1 MSILRFNSLIKKYF
15 SDELMNKLK
24 KIYDSKNEIRIPKEE
39 YSKFRFNIP
48 ARKDK
53 QKEDYVII
61 RIINNNT
68 RINLVKNYINMYW
81 RDKVINFGTGTNR
94 VAVMTDNYVFKIA
107 LDLAGCVDNMHE
119 FRMSSELYPDVTKTY
134 ETNKLICVSEYV
146 QVINSEQLVFRKREI
161 LSMLK
166 RLSEKTSLM
175 LDVGYVKKNMSNLGI
190 RASDDRVVIL
200 DFGYIYTKLDGIQL
214 TCSNEDCIR
223 KHGLVDL
230 EYNSTYSALVC
241 PKCGSEYG
249 VTELQSLITDEA
261 RMQMYKDKM
270 DNYFVV
276 NKEVSYFE
284 VDEYGNKREIEKV
297 DDEKVDNSKLVMIDK
312 KKLEEDYISCCEEV
326 LRQENIGGYVNPN
339 LLETKEHLRKIMLSE
354 IHGIPYEDLEP
365 ELQQYEPYD
374 SLREKV
380 DLCQVPGYQ
389 YKDNT
394 NNLIKALSYK
404 DDICDMD
411 EDEYNLYRRVIENN
425 NAFDNEFLMIDKSE
439 NEKALDEL
447 VAMNRQRYKDLGEE
461 NPYLEKDRRLNNEKY
476 REAQKRLIYNAD
488 VDIDHNT
495 PRTIPITEDEE
506 EDFDYLQ
513 SLIDKKNGVKRQTDD
528 DIMQQCIDNLERHEE
543 NKITKTEENDGMFI
557 MSEIPNKD
565 SELNKKDMHFEKEV
579 VVTEK
584 DNKTKETVTIVK
596 ETKEE
601 IKTER
606 VIEEDDPNAK
616 LIKEF
621 LDDFDIEED
630 TEEEIDEK
638 QEVEESQDEAETSQL
653 LEETKEETT
662 TDIIEHPESSD
673 EEYHVEIPMEVED
686 KLSEELCVKF
696 VSIGE
701 KISKK
706 ALDKMGFPLDFGDGS
721 SPFIDYSIDEG
732 NKTIRLHR
740 NLITYVYSGNGE
752 YTKVEEPLIPDE
764 DQVINMS
771 PDTMVESDM
780 ILDIDSLN
788 QPDEVE
794 DPVELY
800 EKIKKS
806 KQEWK

>member
-15 SDELMNKLK
+15 SDELMGKLK
-24 KIYDSKNEIRIPKEE
+24 KIYDAKNEIRISKEE
-39 YSKFRFNIP
+39 YRKFRFNIP
-48 ARKDK
+48 AKKDT
-53 QKEDYVII
+53 QREDSVLI

-146 QVINSEQLVFRKREI
+146 QVINSEQLVLRKREI
-161 LSMLK
+161 LAMLK

-214 TCSNEDCIR
+214 TCSNEDCIK

-261 RMQMYKDKM
+261 RMQMYRDKM

-276 NKEVSYFE
+276 DKEVSYFE
-284 VDEYGNKREIEKV
+284 VDEYGNKKEIEKV
-297 DDEKVDNSKLVMIDK
+297 DDEKVDNSKVVIIDQK
-312 KKLEEDYISCCEEV
+312 ELEEDYISCCEEV
-326 LRQENIGGYVNPN
+326 LRQETIGGYVNPN
-339 LLETKEHLRKIMLSE
+339 LLETKEHLRRTLLSE

-365 ELQQYEPYD
+365 NLQQYEPYD

-380 DLCQVPGYQ
+380 DLCQVPGYR

-394 NNLIKALSYK
+394 NKLIKALSYK
-404 DDICDMD
+404 DDISDMD
-411 EDEYNLYRRVIENN
+411 QDEYNFYRRVIENN
-425 NAFDNEFLMIDKSE
+425 NGFDNEFLLIDKSE

-447 VAMNRQRYKDLGEE
+447 VQMNRQRYKDLGEE
-461 NPYLEKDRRLNNEKY
+461 NPYLEEDRRLNNEKY
-476 REAQKRLIYNAD
+476 REAQRRLIYNAD
-488 VDIDHNT
+488 VDMDYDNT
-495 PRTIPITEDEE
+495 TIPVTEEEE

-513 SLIDKKNGVKRQTDD
+513 SLIDKRNGVKRQTED

-543 NKITKTEENDGMFI
+543 ENKNTKEKDDGMFI
-557 MSEIPNKD
+557 MSEIPNND
-565 SELNKKDMHFEKEV
+565 SELNKKDIQVKKEVTVIEKE
-579 VVTEK
+579 ER
-584 DNKTKETVTIVK
+584 TKETVTHVK

-601 IKTER
+601 VTTER
-606 VIEEDDPNAK
+606 VIEDDPNSK

-621 LDDFDIEED
+621 LDDFDVED
-630 TEEEIDEK
+630 TEDDEDEK

-653 LEETKEETT
+653 LEETKDETT

-673 EEYHVEIPMEVED
+673 EEYHVEIPMEIED
-686 KLSEELCVKF
+686 KFTEELCVKF
-696 VSIGE
+696 VSIGQ

-706 ALDKMGFPLDFGDGS
+706 ALDEMDFPLDFGDGS
-721 SPFIDYSIDEG
+721 SPFIDYSVDEG

-740 NLITYVYSGNGE
+740 NLITFAYCGNGE
-752 YTKVEEPLIPDE
+752 YTKLTEPLIPEETQVQYLSPE
-764 DQVINMS
+764 DML
-771 PDTMVESDM
+771 ESDM

>member
-15 SDELMNKLK
+15 SDELMKKLK
-24 KIYDSKNEIRIPKEE
+24 RIYEAKNEIRIPKEE
-39 YSKFRFNIP
+39 YNKFRFPIS

-53 QKEDYVII
+53 DKEEYVLIKI
-61 RIINNNT
+61 LNNNT
-68 RINLVKNYINMYW
+68 KINLVKNYINMYW

-119 FRMSSELYPDVTKTY
+119 FKMSAELYPDVTKTY

-146 QVINSEQLVFRKREI
+146 QVISNTEEFILRKQEI

-175 LDVGYVKKNMSNLGI
+175 LDVGYVKKNMSNLGV
-190 RASDDRVVIL
+190 RASDNKVVIL
-200 DFGYIYTKLDGIQL
+200 DFGYIYTKLDGIEL
-214 TCSNEDCIR
+214 TCSNEDCVR

-261 RMQMYKDKM
+261 RMQMYRNKM
-270 DNYFVV
+270 ENCFVV

-284 VDEYGNKREIEKV
+284 VDEYGNKKEIEKV
-297 DDEKVDNSKLVMIDK
+297 DDDKVDNSKLVIIDQ
-312 KKLEEDYISCCEEV
+312 KKLEEDYVSCCEEI
-326 LRQENIGGYVNPN
+326 LRQENIGGYINPN
-339 LLETKEHLRKIMLSE
+339 LLETKEHLRRTMLSE

-365 ELQQYEPYD
+365 ELQEYEPYD

-380 DLCQVPGYQ
+380 DLCQVPGYR

-404 DDICDMD
+404 DSISDMD

-425 NAFDNEFLMIDKSE
+425 NAFDNDFLMIDKSDT
-439 NEKALDEL
+439 EKALDEL
-447 VAMNRQRYKDLGEE
+447 VQMNRQRYRDLGEE
-461 NPYLEKDRRLNNEKY
+461 NPYLEIDRKLNNEKY
-476 REAQKRLIYNAD
+476 REAQRRLIYNAD
-488 VDIDHNT
+488 VNMDYYDT
-495 PRTIPITEDEE
+495 PNEVIPVTEEEE

-513 SLIDKKNGVKRQTDD
+513 SLIDKKNGVKRETED

-543 NKITKTEENDGMFI
+543 EKNKTSKSEE
-557 MSEIPNKD
+557 KD
-565 SELNKKDMHFEKEV
+565 ISIKKEV
-579 VVTEK
+579 
-584 DNKTKETVTIVK
+584 KETKKEITVVK

-601 IKTER
+601 IYIDK
-606 VIEEDDPNAK
+606 DDPNAE
-616 LIKEF
+616 LIKKF
-621 LDDFDIEED
+621 LDDSDEETEDEIEKE
-630 TEEEIDEK
+630 
-638 QEVEESQDEAETSQL
+638 EVEELQDEAETSQL
-653 LEETKEETT
+653 PEETKDKTT
-662 TDIIEHPESSD
+662 TDIIEYQESSD
-673 EEYHVEIPMEVED
+673 EEYNVEIPMEIED

-696 VSIGE
+696 VSTGQE
-701 KISKK
+701 ISKK
-706 ALDKMGFPLDFGDGS
+706 ALDEMDFPLDFGDGS

-732 NKTIRLHR
+732 NKAIRLHR
-740 NLITYVYSGNGE
+740 NLINFAYCGNGE
-752 YTKVEEPLIPDE
+752 YTKLIEPIIPDE
-764 DQVINMS
+764 VQGIYMS
-771 PDTMVESDM
+771 PEAMLESDM

-788 QPDEVE
+788 QPEEVE
-794 DPVELY
+794 DPVELF
-800 EKIKKS
+800 EKIKKP
-806 KQEWK
+806 KQDWK

>member
-15 SDELMNKLK
+15 SDELMGKLK
-24 KIYDSKNEIRIPKEE
+24 KIYDAKNEIRISKEE
-39 YSKFRFNIP
+39 YRKFRFNIP
-48 ARKDK
+48 AKKDT
-53 QKEDYVII
+53 QREDSVLI

-146 QVINSEQLVFRKREI
+146 QVINSEQLVLRKREI
-161 LSMLK
+161 LAMLK

-214 TCSNEDCIR
+214 TCSNEDCIK

-261 RMQMYKDKM
+261 RMQMYRDKM

-276 NKEVSYFE
+276 DKEVSYFE
-284 VDEYGNKREIEKV
+284 VDEYGNKKEIEKV
-297 DDEKVDNSKLVMIDK
+297 DDEKVDNSKVVIIDQK
-312 KKLEEDYISCCEEV
+312 ELEEDYISCCEEV
-326 LRQENIGGYVNPN
+326 LRQETIGGYVNPN
-339 LLETKEHLRKIMLSE
+339 LLETKEHLRRTLLSE

-365 ELQQYEPYD
+365 NLQQYEPYD

-380 DLCQVPGYQ
+380 DLCQVPGYR

-394 NNLIKALSYK
+394 NKLIKALSYK
-404 DDICDMD
+404 DDISDM
-411 EDEYNLYRRVIENN
+411 ELDEYNFYRRVIENN
-425 NAFDNEFLMIDKSE
+425 NGFDNEFLLIDKSE

-447 VAMNRQRYKDLGEE
+447 VQMNRQRYKDLGEE
-461 NPYLEKDRRLNNEKY
+461 NPYLEEDRRLNNEKY
-476 REAQKRLIYNAD
+476 REAQRRLIYNAD
-488 VDIDHNT
+488 VDMDYDNT
-495 PRTIPITEDEE
+495 TIPVTEEDE

-513 SLIDKKNGVKRQTDD
+513 SLIDKRNGVKKQTED

-543 NKITKTEENDGMFI
+543 ENKNTKEKDDGMFI
-557 MSEIPNKD
+557 MSEIPNND
-565 SELNKKDMHFEKEV
+565 SELNKKDIQVKKEV
-579 VVTEK
+579 
-584 DNKTKETVTIVK
+584 TVTHVK

-601 IKTER
+601 VTTER
-606 VIEEDDPNAK
+606 IIEEDDPNSK

-621 LDDFDIEED
+621 LDDFDVED
-630 TEEEIDEK
+630 TEDEDNEK

-653 LEETKEETT
+653 LEETKDETT

-673 EEYHVEIPMEVED
+673 EEYHVEIPMEIED
-686 KLSEELCVKF
+686 KFTEELCVKF
-696 VSIGE
+696 VSIGQ

-706 ALDKMGFPLDFGDGS
+706 ALDEMDFPLDFGDGS
-721 SPFIDYSIDEG
+721 SPFIDYSVDEG

-740 NLITYVYSGNGE
+740 NLITFAYCGNGE
-752 YTKVEEPLIPDE
+752 YTKLTEPLIPEETQVHYLSPE
-764 DQVINMS
+764 DML
-771 PDTMVESDM
+771 ESDM

>member
-15 SDELMNKLK
+15 SDELMSKLK
-24 KIYDSKNEIRIPKEE
+24 KIYDAKNEIRIPKEE
-39 YSKFRFNIP
+39 YKKFRFNIP
-48 ARKDK
+48 AKKDTER
-53 QKEDYVII
+53 EDSVLI

-146 QVINSEQLVFRKREI
+146 QVINSEQLVLRKREI
-161 LSMLK
+161 LAMLK

-214 TCSNEDCIR
+214 TCSNEDCIK

-261 RMQMYKDKM
+261 RMQMYRDKM

-276 NKEVSYFE
+276 DKEVSYFE
-284 VDEYGNKREIEKV
+284 VDEYGNKKEIEKV
-297 DDEKVDNSKLVMIDK
+297 DDEKVDNSKVVIIDQK
-312 KKLEEDYISCCEEV
+312 ELEEDYISCCEEV
-326 LRQENIGGYVNPN
+326 LRQETIGGYVNPN
-339 LLETKEHLRKIMLSE
+339 LLETKEHLRRTLLSE

-365 ELQQYEPYD
+365 NLQQYEPYD

-380 DLCQVPGYQ
+380 DLCQVPGYR

-394 NNLIKALSYK
+394 NKLIKALSYK
-404 DDICDMD
+404 DDISDM
-411 EDEYNLYRRVIENN
+411 ELDEYNFYRRVIENN
-425 NAFDNEFLMIDKSE
+425 NGFDNEFLLIDKSE

-447 VAMNRQRYKDLGEE
+447 VQMNRQRYKDLGEE
-461 NPYLEKDRRLNNEKY
+461 NPYLEEDRRLNNEKY
-476 REAQKRLIYNAD
+476 REAQRRLIYNAD
-488 VDIDHNT
+488 VDMDYDDI
-495 PRTIPITEDEE
+495 TIPVTEEEE

-513 SLIDKKNGVKRQTDD
+513 SLIDKRNGVKRQTED

-543 NKITKTEENDGMFI
+543 ENKNTKGKDDSMFI
-557 MSEIPNKD
+557 MSEIPNND
-565 SELNKKDMHFEKEV
+565 SELNKKDIQVKKEV
-579 VVTEK
+579 
-584 DNKTKETVTIVK
+584 TVTHVK

-601 IKTER
+601 VTTER
-606 VIEEDDPNAK
+606 VIEEDDPNSK

-621 LDDFDIEED
+621 LDDFDVED
-630 TEEEIDEK
+630 TEDEDNEK
-638 QEVEESQDEAETSQL
+638 QEVEESHDEAETSQL
-653 LEETKEETT
+653 LEETKDETT

-673 EEYHVEIPMEVED
+673 EEYHVEIPMEIED
-686 KLSEELCVKF
+686 KFTEELCVKF
-696 VSIGE
+696 VSIGQ

-706 ALDKMGFPLDFGDGS
+706 ALDEMDFPLDFGDGS
-721 SPFIDYSIDEG
+721 SPFIDYSVDEG

-740 NLITYVYSGNGE
+740 NLITFAYCGNGE
-752 YTKVEEPLIPDE
+752 YTKLTEPLIPEETQVHYLSPE
-764 DQVINMS
+764 DML
-771 PDTMVESDM
+771 ESDM

>member
-15 SDELMNKLK
+15 SDELMSKLK
-24 KIYDSKNEIRIPKEE
+24 KIYDAKNEIRIQKEE
-39 YSKFRFNIP
+39 YKKFRFNIP
-48 ARKDK
+48 AKKDTER
-53 QKEDYVII
+53 EDSVLI

-146 QVINSEQLVFRKREI
+146 QVINSEQLLLRKREI
-161 LSMLK
+161 LAMLK

-190 RASDDRVVIL
+190 RASDNRVVIL

-214 TCSNEDCIR
+214 TCSNEDCIK

-261 RMQMYKDKM
+261 RMQMYRDKM

-276 NKEVSYFE
+276 DKEVSYFE
-284 VDEYGNKREIEKV
+284 VDEYGNKKEIEKV
-297 DDEKVDNSKLVMIDK
+297 DDEKVDNSKVVIIDQK
-312 KKLEEDYISCCEEV
+312 ELEEDYISCCEEV
-326 LRQENIGGYVNPN
+326 LRQETIGGYVNPN
-339 LLETKEHLRKIMLSE
+339 LLETKEHLRRTLLSE

-365 ELQQYEPYD
+365 NLQQYEPYD

-380 DLCQVPGYQ
+380 DLCQVPGYR

-394 NNLIKALSYK
+394 NKLIKALSYK
-404 DDICDMD
+404 DDISDM
-411 EDEYNLYRRVIENN
+411 ELDEYNFYRRVIENN
-425 NAFDNEFLMIDKSE
+425 NGFDNEFLLIDKSE

-447 VAMNRQRYKDLGEE
+447 VQMNRQRYKDLGEE
-461 NPYLEKDRRLNNEKY
+461 NPYLEEDRRLNNEKY
-476 REAQKRLIYNAD
+476 REAQRRLIYNAD
-488 VDIDHNT
+488 VNMDYDNT
-495 PRTIPITEDEE
+495 TIPVTEEDE

-513 SLIDKKNGVKRQTDD
+513 SLIDKRNGVKRQTED

-543 NKITKTEENDGMFI
+543 ENKNTKEKDDGMFI
-557 MSEIPNKD
+557 MSEIPNND
-565 SELNKKDMHFEKEV
+565 SELNKKDIQVKKEV
-579 VVTEK
+579 
-584 DNKTKETVTIVK
+584 TVTHVK

-601 IKTER
+601 VTTER
-606 VIEEDDPNAK
+606 VIEEDDPNSK

-621 LDDFDIEED
+621 LDDFDVED
-630 TEEEIDEK
+630 TEDEDNEK

-653 LEETKEETT
+653 LEETKDETT

-673 EEYHVEIPMEVED
+673 EEYHVEIPMEIED
-686 KLSEELCVKF
+686 KFTEELCVKF
-696 VSIGE
+696 VSIGQ

-706 ALDKMGFPLDFGDGS
+706 ALDEMDFPLDFGDGS
-721 SPFIDYSIDEG
+721 SPFIDYSVDEG

-740 NLITYVYSGNGE
+740 NLITFAYCGNGE
-752 YTKVEEPLIPDE
+752 YTKLTEPLIPEETQVHYLSPE
-764 DQVINMS
+764 DML
-771 PDTMVESDM
+771 ESDM